1 MSGPAST
8 STRPGPEDWR
18 KIRAASVFASLGDG
32 DFRLIAREPRC
43 DARLE
48 GQSLFFQDEPADAFF
63 VVLDGWAVLS
73 RDTSEGVRT
82 VIKIVGPGESFAEA
96 LIAEGARYPVG
107 AEAASPL
114 LRVARF
120 ETARLRALVAANP
133 GLGLSIVA
141 ATFRQMQRLVEQIE
155 HLKSWT
161 IERRVAAMLL
171 QMCGDCPAN
180 RANGP
185 SDGCRFELPIGQT
198 LIAARLAIT
207 PSTLSRTLKGMK
219 ALGVEAR
226 RGHIA
231 IRERDR
237 LARFVAGQTP
247 DGH

>member
-1 MSGPAST
+1 MSGPASA
-8 STRPGPEDWR
+8 STRPNAEDWR
-18 KIRAASVFASLGDG
+18 RIRAASVFASLGDE
-32 DFRLIAREPRC
+32 DFRLIAGEPRC
-43 DARLE
+43 DARPE

-73 RDTSEGVRT
+73 RDTSDGVRT

-133 GLGLSIVA
+133 GLGLSIVT

-180 RANGP
+180 GAA
-185 SDGCRFELPIGQT
+185 DGCRFELPIGQT

-237 LARFVAGQTP
+237 LTRFVAGQKP
-247 DGH
+247 DGL